1 MQNTII
7 EGGDP
12 MKRLLTIQDIS
23 CFGKCSLTAA
33 LPVISA
39 MGIET
44 AVIPTAVLS
53 THTGSGFSGFTFR
66 DLTDDIAGITAHWKR
81 LGLRFDTI
89 YTGYLGSLEQVSII
103 RQLIEDFR
111 TDDTLVVVD
120 PVMGDGG
127 RMYSG
132 FDNRFVTAMR
142 SLCSDADVILPNMTE
157 TALLL
162 GENYS
167 NSLTVPEI
175 RQMLM
180 RLTGLGCKT
189 AIMTGA
195 CEDKA
200 HNGAMAYVRHTDKFV
215 TAACENISGSF
226 HSTGD
231 IFSSVLSGGMTLGM
245 DIEEALALA
254 VEFTHDCIKA
264 TLPIREQHWYAVRF
278 EPCLGKLV
286 ERCRKFIEAEV

>member
-1 MQNTII
+1 
-7 EGGDP
+7 

-53 THTGSGFSGFTFR
+53 THTGSGFSGFTFH
-66 DLTDDIAGITAHWKR
+66 DLTNDIEGIAAHWKR
-81 LGLRFDTI
+81 LGLHFDTI
-89 YTGYLGSLEQVSII
+89 YTGYLGSYEQVSLI
-103 RQLIEDFR
+103 RKLIADFR
-111 TDDTLVVVD
+111 TEDTLVVVD

-127 RMYSG
+127 RLYSG
-132 FDNRFVTAMR
+132 FDNKFVTAMR
-142 SLCSDADVILPNMTE
+142 SLCADADVILPNATE

-167 NSLTVPEI
+167 NSLTADDI
-175 RQMLM
+175 MSKLI
-180 RLTGLGCKT
+180 RLTELGCGT

-200 HNGAMAYVRHTDKFV
+200 HNGAMAYVRKTGELV
-215 TAACENISGSF
+215 SASCENVSGSF

-245 DIEEALALA
+245 DIKTALELA
-254 VEFTHDCIKA
+254 VDFTHDCISA

-278 EPCLGKLV
+278 EPCLGSLA
-286 ERCRKFIEAEV
+286 ERCRKYIDV